1 MSKRTYVGN
10 LPFSVTLEQL
20 KEIFSKYGEIEEA
33 TIVTNKF
40 SGRSKGFGFVEF
52 KEDSAADAAISEMNN
67 KEIEGR
73 EIVVKEAMPF
83 DPDKPRKSFDRGRGR
98 GGFNRGRERRDFNRD
113 DRRNSGERSEN
124 FEEKSSEMP
133 IAE

>member
-1 MSKRTYVGN
+1 MSKRIYVGN
-10 LPFSVTLEQL
+10 LPFSIALDKL
-20 KEIFSKYGEIEEA
+20 KELFSQYGEIEDA

-67 KEIEGR
+67 KNVEGR

-83 DPDKPRKSFDRGRGR
+83 DPDKPRKKFGRGPR
-98 GGFNRGRERRDFNRD
+98 RERQD
-113 DRRNSGERSEN
+113 ESEGGTTAEES
-124 FEEKSSEMP
+124 FEE
-133 IAE
+133 

>member
-1 MSKRTYVGN
+1 MSKRIYVGN
-10 LPFSVTLEQL
+10 LPFSIALDKL
-20 KEIFSKYGEIEEA
+20 KELFSQYGEIEDA

-67 KEIEGR
+67 KNVEGR

-83 DPDKPRKSFDRGRGR
+83 DPDKPRKKFGGR
-98 GGFNRGRERRDFNRD
+98 GGFRGRERQK
-113 DRRNSGERSEN
+113 ESEELEES
-124 FEEKSSEMP
+124 FEEQSE
-133 IAE
+133 

>member
-1 MSKRTYVGN
+1 MSKRIYIGN
-10 LPFSVTLEQL
+10 LPFSLTLEKF
-20 KEIFSKYGEIEEA
+20 KELFSAYGEIEDA

-67 KEIEGR
+67 KNIEGR

-83 DPDKPRKSFDRGRGR
+83 DPDRPRKKFDRGSRGRGR
-98 GGFNRGRERRDFNRD
+98 QREPE
-113 DRRNSGERSEN
+113 GETTAEEN
-124 FEEKSSEMP
+124 FEEK
-133 IAE
+133 AE